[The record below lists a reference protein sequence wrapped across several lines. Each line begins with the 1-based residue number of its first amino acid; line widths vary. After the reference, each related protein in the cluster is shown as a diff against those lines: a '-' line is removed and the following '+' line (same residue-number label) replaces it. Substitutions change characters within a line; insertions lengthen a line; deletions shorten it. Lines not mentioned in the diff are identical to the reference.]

1 MKKIPTLFNRV
12 FEDHKLKET
21 LPVVIRGMEWVMR
34 GEGYPTVKM
43 DGACCAIIGGKF
55 YKRFDAKNGK
65 TPPAGA
71 IPCCKPD
78 PVTGH
83 WPHWIPVDE
92 NNPGDRWFVAAKKN
106 TKYPPSVFISKVI
119 HTTWNMTCLNRTDCV
134 SFQISKEPT
143 KEFVL
148 ILRRTKLKVLCFG
161 KTISRC
167 VRLNDLTLD
176 CRGTSEQGDADETGV
191 VSMLPV
197 IGGVAKH
204 IRKNIF
210 GAMYKYKVRIANP
223 KIWM

>member
-1 MKKIPTLFNRV
+1 LKKIPTLFKRV

-106 TKYPPSVFISKVI
+106 TKYPLIDGTYEAVGLHFQGNPYHMEYDMLEPHGLRIIPNLERTYEGIRSYLEANEIEGIVFWKNDQPMCKIKRSDFGLP
-119 HTTWNMTCLNRTDCV
+119 WNER
-134 SFQISKEPT
+134 E
-143 KEFVL
+143 
-148 ILRRTKLKVLCFG
+148 RR
-161 KTISRC
+161 R
-167 VRLNDLTLD
+167 R
-176 CRGTSEQGDADETGV
+176 
-191 VSMLPV
+191 
-197 IGGVAKH
+197 
-204 IRKNIF
+204 
-210 GAMYKYKVRIANP
+210 
-223 KIWM
+223 